1 MPDPADLFYRVPDP
15 STQAARVPGAQASEE
30 AAAAS
35 ERNPGRRKEGRVT
48 APKKAR
54 VGQQQKLKKNLEV
67 GIWKKIEHDVVMKAS
82 NSLPKKLTLLKAPT
96 KKKGE
101 TAATSSNNLPD
112 RTLAPAQAS
121 IAAPA
126 SMIGPCSTGTYRQ
139 TAKDAASCFPLD
151 RQPLEGRDDH
161 GMPRC

>member
-1 MPDPADLFYRVPDP
+1 MRDPADLFCRVPDP
-15 STQAARVPGAQASEE
+15 SAQAARVPGAQASEE

-35 ERNPGRRKEGRVT
+35 ERNPGRRKECRVT

-101 TAATSSNNLPD
+101 TAATSSNNLPEDAGPSAGQHRSRRLHD
-112 RTLAPAQAS
+112 RTLQVIPQAALS
-121 IAAPA
+121 GR
-126 SMIGPCSTGTYRQ
+126 GPCSPALGLT
-139 TAKDAASCFPLD
+139 
-151 RQPLEGRDDH
+151 
-161 GMPRC
+161 